1 MYFRQKKSNSGK
13 VLQLLESYRNGEGQP
28 RNRVVLSIGD
38 ADITKEDRTVIAK
51 AVESKL
57 YGYLELLEHSY
68 SKPIQDW
75 IDLIVRKVDKQGR
88 WHPSKSNQQ
97 INAFETD
104 VDNMAIDGVLI
115 DKIEHCNTTE
125 LGPELL
131 GFHAWEQL
139 DMPQALKKLGF
150 SDVQCHRAAVSV
162 INRLIDPVSEYKLD
176 RWTSQTSLPELI
188 SDTVL
193 GKGYDRFYRI
203 SDKLF
208 DNKDV
213 IESHIR
219 KAQGKLFNPDRTIL
233 LYDLTNT
240 HFEGECKSNPKAV
253 RGKNKQKRNDCPQ
266 VTVGMVFD
274 GSGFELTHQ
283 VFEGNKSDS
292 KSLVD
297 IVSKLEL
304 ILKKNDP
311 QLLEPPTKPIVIVD
325 AGIAS
330 KGNLALLRKNG
341 YSYLVNDSRTGRAN
355 YRDYFSNE
363 KEFKKIKNREDKS
376 PVRVRLLEEK
386 TYKTNTKTK
395 EEELDYIEHLVL
407 CKSDGRQVKEKTIV
421 SNAENKF
428 LTSLNKL
435 REQIKKGTLKDYAKI
450 QRRIG
455 KIQARH
461 GRVQRFYDVELKK
474 SSEKDV
480 GNLVWLRKD
489 DKFLEAEMLFGC
501 YVLRTDQLD
510 FTADDLWRIYIT
522 LTKAEDGFRMLKSQL
537 GLRPNRHQIEDR
549 VDGHIFITV
558 LAYQLLCFITKTME
572 SHGDNRSWE
581 TVRRLMRTHCY
592 ATVILPTINGTIYR
606 IRKPGRPEECQQ
618 AIYNMFDIDLKKLP
632 KSKMIIEQSGA
643 VL

>member
-13 VLQLLESYRNGEGQP
+13 VLQLLESYRNEEGQP
-28 RNRVVLSIGD
+28 RHRVVLSIGD
-38 ADITKEDRTVIAK
+38 ADITKEDRAIIAK
-51 AVESKL
+51 AVERKL
-57 YGYLELLEHSY
+57 YGYVELIEHTY

-75 IDLIVRKVDKQGR
+75 IDLIVRKVDTQGR
-88 WHPSKSNQQ
+88 WHPSNTLQQ
-97 INAFETD
+97 TD
-104 VDNMAIDGVLI
+104 DDAAKNTVIDGVLVN
-115 DKIEHCNTTE
+115 KIEHCNTTE
-125 LGPELL
+125 LGPELI

-139 DMPQALKKLGF
+139 GMPQALKKLGF
-150 SDVQCHRAAVSV
+150 SDVQSQRAAVSV
-162 INRLIDPVSEYKLD
+162 INRFVDPVSEHMLD
-176 RWTSQTSLPELI
+176 KWTRQTSLPEII
-188 SDTVL
+188 SNAVL
-193 GKGYDRFYRI
+193 GKGHDRFYRI

-208 DNKDV
+208 DNKDA

-219 KAQGKLFNPDRTIL
+219 KAQGKLFNLDRTIL

-274 GSGFELTHQ
+274 KSGFELTHQ

-297 IVSKLEL
+297 IVSALEN

-311 QLLEPPTKPIVIVD
+311 QFLEPPAKPVVIVD

-355 YRDYFSNE
+355 YCDYFSDE
-363 KEFKKIKNREDKS
+363 HEFETIQDRDDKS
-376 PVRVRLLEEK
+376 KVRVRLLEEK
-386 TYKTNTKTK
+386 TYKINNETK
-395 EEELDYIEHLVL
+395 EEKLDYIEHLVL

-421 SNAENKF
+421 SNAESKF
-428 LTSLNKL
+428 LDSLNKL
-435 REQIKKGTLKDYAKI
+435 HGQIEKGKLKDKTKI

-455 KIQARH
+455 KLQAKH
-461 GRVQRFYDVELKK
+461 SRVQRFYEVELRK
-474 SSEKDV
+474 SSGKSA
-480 GNLVWLRKD
+480 GNLVWHRKD
-489 DKFLEAEMLFGC
+489 DKFFEAQSLFGC

-522 LTKAEDGFRMLKSQL
+522 LTKAENGFRMLKSQL

-558 LAYQLLCFITKTME
+558 LAYQLLCYITKIME
-572 SHGDNRSWE
+572 GHGDNRSWE
-581 TVRRLMRTHCY
+581 TIRRVLRTHCY
-592 ATVILPTINGTIYR
+592 ATVVLPTNKGVIHR
-606 IRKPGRPEECQQ
+606 IRKPGRPEECQL
-618 AIYNMFDIDLKKLP
+618 AIYDMFGINLKKLP
-632 KSKMIIEQSGA
+632 KSKNVVEQSGT